1 MWDEETMQ
9 IIKKLV
15 SELVEV
21 RAAFHALQAQ
31 TQADVQTYN
40 NVILG
45 LQSGELPWERVQI
58 LETGQLRILEAPV
71 SDNGM
76 VSIFDIEPSING
88 FTSG

>member
-1 MWDEETMQ
+1 MWDDETVQ
-9 IIKKLV
+9 VIKKLV

-21 RAAFHALQAQ
+21 RAELHALQEQ

-58 LETGQLRILEAPV
+58 LETGQLRILEETPAV
-71 SDNGM
+71 D
-76 VSIFDIEPSING
+76 
-88 FTSG
+88 

>member
-1 MWDEETMQ
+1 MWDDDTVQ
-9 IIKKLV
+9 VIKKLV
-15 SELVEV
+15 NELCEV
-21 RAAFHALQAQ
+21 RAAFHALQEQ